1 MKSDHLFLS
10 LYNSAC
16 TKEIIAHIV
25 VLPDPDSSISNQMLT
40 LTFSSKPDEVVVKI
54 EEKDDEEEDFAS
66 KDHHILV
73 EFISAVW
80 YVILSHTDFI
90 CYAMV
95 FLNQVS

>member
-1 MKSDHLFLS
+1 
-10 LYNSAC
+10 
-16 TKEIIAHIV
+16 
-25 VLPDPDSSISNQMLT
+25 MLT
-40 LTFSSKPDEVVVKI
+40 LTFSSKPDEVIVKI
-54 EEKDDEEEDFAS
+54 EEKDDTEEEDFAS

-73 EFISAVW
+73 EFISACW